1 MSQNTSLYYVYDPMC
16 SWCWGY
22 QPKLKMLEATLQQ
35 HDVPWKKVLGGLA
48 PDTDEP
54 MPIEMQSA
62 IQSYWRK
69 IHGLLGTT
77 FNHDFWLLNTPRRAT
92 YPACRAILIARQH
105 GMEDEMNNAIQE
117 AYYLHA
123 KNPSDNAILSQL
135 AADIGLNSSEF
146 SHALESINTQIT
158 LEQEVT
164 FARSIGGNSF
174 PSWIIKTGEHC
185 TSLPIDY
192 KDPRTV
198 IDAVREAFC
207 IKSN

>member
-22 QPKLKMLEATLQQ
+22 QPTLTVISKALEEHCIRWT
-35 HDVPWKKVLGGLA
+35 KVLGGLA

-54 MPIEMQSA
+54 MPAEMQSA

-69 IHGLLGTT
+69 VHALLGTT
-77 FNHDFWLLNTPRRAT
+77 FNHDFWAKNTPRRAT
-92 YPACRAILIARQH
+92 YPACRAILIARRN
-105 GMEDEMNNAIQE
+105 GLEDEMNQAIQR

-123 KNPSDNAILSQL
+123 HNPSDNKVLCTL
-135 AADIGLNSSEF
+135 AQELGLDPSDFELELKRNETQR
-146 SHALESINTQIT
+146 ALKDEIR
-158 LEQEVT
+158 

-174 PSWIIKTGEHC
+174 PSWIIRTGEHC

-192 KDPRTV
+192 KDPGAV
-198 IDAVREAFC
+198 IDAVRKAF
-207 IKSN
+207 